1 MATRTSSR
9 TVTFGRPFVLAGFP
23 ELLPAGDYV
32 VDTEEEELDS
42 VLSQGWRRVS
52 TTMRVRVDGA
62 VEIRAVDPQALQDAL
77 SRDGARDTP
86 GRPPARA
93 SAKPWRGTFAA
104 HSVRRKTP

>member
-9 TVTFGRPFVLAGFP
+9 TVTFGRPFVLADFP

-32 VDTEEEELDS
+32 GPPEEEELDS

-52 TTMRVRVDGA
+52 TTMRVRVGGA
-62 VEIRAVDPQALQDAL
+62 VEIRTVDPRGLQDAL
-77 SRDGARDTP
+77 SRDGAQATP

-93 SAKPWRGTFAA
+93 SARTRRG
-104 HSVRRKTP
+104 